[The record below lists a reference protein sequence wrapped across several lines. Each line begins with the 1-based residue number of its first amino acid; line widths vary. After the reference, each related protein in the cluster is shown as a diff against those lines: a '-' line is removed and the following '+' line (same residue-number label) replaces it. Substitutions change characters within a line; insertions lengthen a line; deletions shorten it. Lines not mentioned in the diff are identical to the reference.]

1 MNPAHPVWLAGKI
14 SPQSQEN
21 LSMRV
26 TAKFLFVILLSALLF
41 STAAAADEKT
51 WSPEDIILAERA
63 GSMEISPDGQW
74 AVWIKSQM
82 DKDKGRQI
90 SNLFLSSLTKDK
102 EIQLTRGKDYYSNP
116 SWSPDGSR
124 IAFTSTRTPSDTGD
138 SEPMSRVW
146 LIDKDGGEPYVAFK
160 LDRGINSYRWKDD
173 KTIVFAAEEE
183 ASLYAQEIKG
193 KKDTS
198 RIIEDAEHTP
208 PVRLFQVCLDSG
220 KVTRVTRNTDW
231 IRSIDV
237 SPDGKWA
244 AAIHQ
249 RSLRFAF
256 DHEVTPSLFVYNLE
270 TMEATEI
277 EKDKRVAFAGIK
289 WGKDSKGLY
298 YAREYSSHPVYFTA
312 AITLLKYYDLDSSNS
327 MDVPLDWENG
337 IGGYGMNMALTDD
350 GFICLL
356 ADGVR
361 LEPSRYVKSGNTWT
375 RQSIEGTHAENIFGL
390 SLGSDGRTLAYNYST
405 ASTPSQW
412 YQAKLD
418 GITISDE
425 KQLTNINP
433 SYKGKTIFKS
443 EIISWKGANDDT
455 VEGILYYPKD
465 YEEGKKYPLMLSIHG
480 GPAGADMDAW
490 SESYVSPK
498 VILSEKGAFVL
509 KVNYHGSSNY
519 GLEWVESIGNG
530 KYYDL
535 EPVDIEKGVD
545 YLIEKGLVDPEK
557 LGTMGWS
564 NGSILSTSLITRS
577 NRFKVASCGAGDVEW
592 ISDWGNVMFGAS
604 FDNYYFGGP
613 PYEMPDLYIEKSPYF
628 KLKDVTTPTIIYT
641 GTDDVN
647 VPPSQSWSH
656 FRVMQQATD
665 TPVRFVVFPGEPHGL
680 RKYQH
685 QLRKLNEDL
694 KWFDTHLFKTYEPE
708 NEALKENS
716 PLDLALKLKEAS
728 CDNGLFGAR
737 VNEKLVP
744 ETVKN
749 GDLEIG
755 RFEVTR
761 AQYKEFDSGYE
772 FPHGTENY
780 PASGITFEKA
790 KAYASW
796 LSELTGET
804 YRIADEAEVSGLY
817 KARGGN
823 TLDYWAGYSPNP
835 DDAELLGE
843 KISKLGEGVSLL
855 KPVGKFTGKKG
866 VFDLGGNVA
875 EWASDEEGN
884 GVLLGGS
891 ADLPS
896 QTEGE
901 CQAGE
906 AYRGLRIVKG
916 EKKEKEE

>member
-1 MNPAHPVWLAGKI
+1 MRFTSKI
-14 SPQSQEN
+14 
-21 LSMRV
+21 V
-26 TAKFLFVILLSALLF
+26 FVILLPALLF
-41 STAAAADEKT
+41 SFTLAADEKT
-51 WSPEDIILAERA
+51 WSPDDIILAERA

-74 AVWIKSQM
+74 AVWVKSGM
-82 DKDKGRQI
+82 DEEKGRSI
-90 SNLFLSSLTKDK
+90 SNLFLSSLTRDK
-102 EIQLTRGKDYYSNP
+102 EVQLTRGKDSYSSP
-116 SWSPDGSR
+116 TWSPDGSR
-124 IAFTSTRTPSDTGD
+124 IAFVSTRTPSDDGN
-138 SEPMSRVW
+138 SEPMRRLW

-160 LDRGINSYRWKDD
+160 FDRSISSYAWKDD
-173 KTIVFAAEEE
+173 KTIVFTAEEE
-183 ASLYAQEIKG
+183 ASLYNQEIK
-193 KKDTS
+193 KNKDTS
-198 RIIEDAEHTP
+198 QVIEDAAHTTP
-208 PVRLFQVCLDSG
+208 ERIFQVCLDSG
-220 KVTRVTRNTDW
+220 DVKRISTNSDW

-237 SPDGKWA
+237 SPDGKWV

-249 RSLRFAF
+249 RSLRFAY
-256 DHEVTPSLFVYNLE
+256 DHAVTPALFIYNLE
-270 TMEATEI
+270 TLEATEV
-277 EKDKRVAFAGIK
+277 EKDQRVAFAGIK
-289 WGKDSKGLY
+289 WGKDSQGLY
-298 YAREYSSHPVYFTA
+298 YAREYSTHPIYFTA
-312 AITLLKYYDLDSSNS
+312 AITLLKYFDLDSSSS

-337 IGGYGMNMALTDD
+337 IGGYGMNMAPTDD
-350 GFICLL
+350 GFLCLL
-356 ADGVR
+356 ADGGR

-375 RQSIEGTHAENIFGL
+375 REAMEGTHAENIFGI
-390 SLGSDGRTLAYNYST
+390 SLGLDGKTIAYNYST
-405 ASTPSQW
+405 ASTPAQW
-412 YQAKLD
+412 YQAKLE
-418 GITISDE
+418 GNRIVEE
-425 KQLTNINP
+425 KQLTDINP
-433 SYKGKTIFKS
+433 SYKSKS
-443 EIISWKGANDDT
+443 VLKYEIISWKGANDDT
-455 VEGILYYPKD
+455 VEGILYYPQN

-535 EPVDIEKGVD
+535 EPIDIEKGVD
-545 YLIEKGLVDPEK
+545 YLIEKGLVDPDR

-665 TPVRFVVFPGEPHGL
+665 TPVKFVGFPGEPHGL

-694 KWFDTHLFKTYEPE
+694 EWFDIHLFKTFEPE
-708 NEALKENS
+708 NEAFKENS
-716 PLDLALKLKEAS
+716 PLDLALQLKEAS
-728 CDNGLFGAR
+728 SDKGLFG
-737 VNEKLVP
+737 VKVQDKLVS
-744 ETVKN
+744 ETIASGNLV
-749 GDLEIG
+749 IG

-761 AQYKEFDSGYE
+761 AQYREFDSGYE

-780 PASGITFEKA
+780 PANGITLENA
-790 KAYASW
+790 RAYADW
-796 LSELTGET
+796 LSTLTGDT
-804 YRIADEAEVSGLY
+804 YRVADEKEVSGLY
-817 KARGGN
+817 KAKGGN
-823 TLDYWAGYSPNP
+823 TLDFWAGYSPNP
-835 DDAELLGE
+835 DDAKLLVK
-843 KISKLGEGVSLL
+843 KIEKLGDNAPLL

-866 VFDLGGNVA
+866 VFDLDGNVA
-875 EWASDEEGN
+875 EWAIGEDGS

-896 QTEGE
+896 QTEGK
-901 CQAGE
+901 CLAGE
-906 AYRGLRIVKG
+906 AYRGLRVVKG

>member
-1 MNPAHPVWLAGKI
+1 MGSLG
-14 SPQSQEN
+14 
-21 LSMRV
+21 
-26 TAKFLFVILLSALLF
+26 
-41 STAAAADEKT
+41 EK
-51 WSPEDIILAERA
+51 
-63 GSMEISPDGQW
+63 PDGQR
-74 AVWIKSQM
+74 
-82 DKDKGRQI
+82 KGRPDFKPVPEQPER
-90 SNLFLSSLTKDK
+90 KK
-102 EIQLTRGKDYYSNP
+102 EIQLTRGTDYYSAP
-116 SWSPDGSR
+116 TWSPDGTR
-124 IAFTSTRTPSDTGD
+124 IAFISTRPPNEKGD
-138 SEPMSRVW
+138 PETLRRLW
-146 LIDKDGGEPYVAFK
+146 LLHKDGGEPFLALK
-160 LDRGINSYRWKDD
+160 LDRSVSSYDWKDD

-183 ASLYAQEIKG
+183 PTLYARQKKET
-193 KKDTS
+193 KDTS
-198 RIIEDAEHTP
+198 NIIEDAEHEA
-208 PVRLFQVCLDSG
+208 PVRLFEVFLESG
-220 KVTRVTRNTDW
+220 EVKRISSNTDW
-231 IRSIDV
+231 IRYMDV

-256 DHEVTPSLFVYNLE
+256 DHAVTPALFVYNLE
-270 TMEATEI
+270 TGEATEV
-277 EKDKRVAFAGIK
+277 EEGNRVAFAGIM
-289 WGKDSKGLY
+289 WAKDSKGLY
-298 YAREYSSHPVYFTA
+298 YAREYSTHPIYFTA
-312 AITLLKYYDLDSSNS
+312 AVTLLKYYDLETGTPV
-327 MDVPLDWENG
+327 DVPLDWENG
-337 IGGYGMNMALTDD
+337 MGGYSANLVATDS
-350 GFICLL
+350 GFIALM

-361 LEPSRYVKSGNTWT
+361 YEPSLYTKDGIAWT
-375 RQSIEGTHAENIFGL
+375 RQPLEGTHSENIFGVAL
-390 SLGSDGRTLAYNYST
+390 SSDGKTLAYEYST
-405 ASTPSQW
+405 ASTPPQW
-412 YQAKLD
+412 YQAQLEQTT
-418 GITISDE
+418 ITGE
-425 KQLTNINP
+425 KQLTDLNP
-433 SYKGKTIFKS
+433 AYKNKAIPKS

-455 VEGILYYPKD
+455 VEGILYYPKN
-465 YEEGKKYPLMLSIHG
+465 YVEGTKYPLMLSIHG

-490 SESYVSPK
+490 SESYGSPK

-535 EPVDIEKGVD
+535 EPIDIEKGVD
-545 YLIEKGLVDPEK
+545 FLIEKGLVDPDQ

-564 NGSILSTSLITRS
+564 NGSILTTSLITRS

-613 PYEMPDLYIEKSPYF
+613 PYEMPEFYIKKSPYF

-694 KWFDTHLFKTYEPE
+694 RWFDIHLFKDYDPG
-708 NEALKENS
+708 NEALKKGS
-716 PLDLALKLKEAS
+716 PLDLALELKKAETS
-728 CDNGLFGAR
+728 KGLYGIT

-744 ETVKN
+744 ETVKVKN
-749 GDLEIG
+749 LEIG

-761 AQYKEFDSGYE
+761 AQYKAYDPEYK

-780 PASGITFEKA
+780 PANGISFEQA
-790 KAYASW
+790 RQYAEW
-796 LSELTGET
+796 LSNLTGEK
-804 YRIADEAEVSGLY
+804 YRIASEKEIGSFY
-817 KARGGN
+817 KNGGGN

-835 DDAELLGE
+835 DDTKLLSE
-843 KISKLGEGVSLL
+843 KIDKLGGDSPLL
-855 KPVGKFTGKKG
+855 QPVGQFTGKDG
-866 VFDLGGNVA
+866 LFDLGGNVA
-875 EWASDEEGN
+875 EWASDEAGL

-891 ADLPS
+891 GDKPS
-896 QTEGE
+896 KTECN

-916 EKKEKEE
+916 EKGAERGKIIRDWASLQQESPGGTS